1 MSLPRLE
8 HSTSHPRT
16 QFSDFHFAEH
26 DAAPTVNDLI
36 SSLRKSAFPT
46 NTPPPATITTP
57 TLPPQIRHLLA
68 QPESAPPRP
77 RARTRPRFDAS
88 GRRIPPGPAPPRSWL
103 EGSLHA
109 PAGLR
114 RRGQERVYPNDI
126 GHLPGLEDAGDGR
139 STKLQEMC
147 LRTMAREWEFVQV
160 YEKNNLVDLPVGLR
174 MRLLSNICVYG
185 PDDGIGS
192 EGLRNLLIPPPNHED
207 ESDYEDFDAGRHN
220 NEFFRLDVSG
230 AMGHSVSFKQL
241 TELLQKPSATT
252 NDPKEMSWEENLSL
266 GTLSAPIPH
275 LTHLSLSHP
284 ALTISW
290 RSLLAFSKHIPIL
303 THLSLAFWP
312 VPSLTPNAKTAV
324 VQSRYGRD
332 VQYGGTNY
340 YSHSL
345 DNDFREASEVLRRLA
360 GRLYGLEYL
369 DLSGCADWL
378 RALRWRAGDGDDRGV
393 DWECQWLK
401 LRTLKIYSGIVLEEG
416 SEYCDL
422 VQFIQAYKEAVAT
435 EEMLGWWMREA
446 KGKGRRMNWIEV
458 QKDDWKVYE
467 ELWKGDGVEEKRKR
481 SALDSLQR
489 KGFAESVQ
497 WRGPI
502 VYDADEE
509 QADTAVE
516 RRSVWEQ

>member
-1 MSLPRLE
+1 M
-8 HSTSHPRT
+8 
-16 QFSDFHFAEH
+16 
-26 DAAPTVNDLI
+26 
-36 SSLRKSAFPT
+36 
-46 NTPPPATITTP
+46 
-57 TLPPQIRHLLA
+57 
-68 QPESAPPRP
+68 
-77 RARTRPRFDAS
+77 
-88 GRRIPPGPAPPRSWL
+88 
-103 EGSLHA
+103 
-109 PAGLR
+109 R

-126 GHLPGLEDAGDGR
+126 GHLPGLEDAGDGKSPR
-139 STKLQEMC
+139 LRDMC
-147 LRTMAREWEFVQV
+147 LRTMAREWEFVQE

-174 MRLLSNICVYG
+174 MRLLSNISIYG
-185 PDDGIGS
+185 PDDGIGF
-192 EGLRNLLIPPPNHED
+192 EGLRNLLLPPPPNLAD
-207 ESDYEDFDAGRHN
+207 ESDYEDFDAGRVN
-220 NEFFRLDVSG
+220 NEFFRLDISG
-230 AMGHSVSFKQL
+230 AMGNSLSFKQL
-241 TELLQKPSATT
+241 AELLQKPSAATS
-252 NDPKEMSWEENLSL
+252 DLEERSWEENLSL

-284 ALTISW
+284 AQTVSW
-290 RSLLAFSKHIPIL
+290 KSLLAFSKHIPTL

-312 VPSLTPNAKTAV
+312 VPSLAPNAKTAV

-345 DNDFREASEVLRRLA
+345 DNDFREASEMLRRLA

-378 RALRWRAGDGDDRGV
+378 RALRWGAGSGDDRGI
-393 DWECQWLK
+393 DWGGQWLK
-401 LRTLKIYSGIVLEEG
+401 LRTLKIYSGIVLEEE

-435 EEMLGWWMREA
+435 EEMLGWWMRES

-458 QKDDWKVYE
+458 QKDDWRVYE
-467 ELWKGDGVEEKRKR
+467 DLWKGDGPEEKRKR

-489 KGFAESVQ
+489 KDVAESVQ

-509 QADTAVE
+509 QTE
-516 RRSVWEQ
+516 RRVVGRSRRSAWEE